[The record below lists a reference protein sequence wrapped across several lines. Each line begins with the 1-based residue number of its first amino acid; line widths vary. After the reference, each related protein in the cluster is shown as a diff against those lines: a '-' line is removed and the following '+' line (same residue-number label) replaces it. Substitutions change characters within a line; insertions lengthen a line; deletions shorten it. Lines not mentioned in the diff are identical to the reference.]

1 MNVKKDALRERSTL
15 ELSHLQTGI
24 FKNRSIQS
32 TKHLNLAHVVRSE
45 KLTRLFFLTLALSEF
60 QNFHSFAKIL
70 KYDFGF
76 QFGQAG
82 RIGSSLAVLHIDVR
96 LVIGRE
102 KENVKISVET
112 L

>member
-1 MNVKKDALRERSTL
+1 MITSPDGNIQEQVHSEYETS
-15 ELSHLQTGI
+15 ELSSCGTFRETNQI
-24 FKNRSIQS
+24 IYFNPQ
-32 TKHLNLAHVVRSE
+32 A
-45 KLTRLFFLTLALSEF
+45 
-60 QNFHSFAKIL
+60 IL

-76 QFGQAG
+76 QFGRAG

-102 KENVKISVET
+102 KENVRISVET

>member
-1 MNVKKDALRERSTL
+1 M

-32 TKHLNLAHVVRSE
+32 TKHLNLAHVVRS
-45 KLTRLFFLTLALSEF
+45 TIIFFNSDD
-60 QNFHSFAKIL
+60 IL

-76 QFGQAG
+76 QFGRAG
-82 RIGSSLAVLHIDVR
+82 LTGSSLAVLHIDVR

-102 KENVKISVET
+102 KENARISVET